1 MPASR
6 ATCAVLSVEPSST
19 TTTSANSHWEASR
32 YARTFVRGAGNRLAS
47 LYAGMII
54 ERERFKRRF
63 IIAYFAIGALFVP
76 RRRLAQT
83 AADADPGNR
92 GAGLP
97 RLRPAVRVHA
107 HGAGDSG
114 GIRRE
119 NGRGACAGG
128 AGAHRRTP
136 DDAAPHGQGGGRGW
150 AAEWR
155 TAADLRQER
164 RRGRGGFRP
173 VQAAGHRRHRG
184 RGRLA
189 GAQRSED

>member
-32 YARTFVRGAGNRLAS
+32 YARNFTREAGNRLAS

-107 HGAGDSG
+107 HGAGNSG
-114 GIRRE
+114 GVRRE

-136 DDAAPHGQGGGRGW
+136 DDAAPHGQGGVRAR
-150 AAEWR
+150 AAVWR
-155 TAADLRQER
+155 ASANLRQER
-164 RRGRGGFRP
+164 RRRRARFRP
-173 VQAAGHRRHRG
+173 LQAARRRRHP
-184 RGRLA
+184 
-189 GAQRSED
+189 